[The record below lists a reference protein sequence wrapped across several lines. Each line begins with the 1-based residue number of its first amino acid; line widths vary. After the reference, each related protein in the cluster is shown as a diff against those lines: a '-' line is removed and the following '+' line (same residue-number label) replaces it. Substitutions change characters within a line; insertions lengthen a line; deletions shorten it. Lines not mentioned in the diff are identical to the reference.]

1 MKCTEFL
8 RLLDNGG
15 PVQEG
20 EAAEHMLDC
29 DACRKAFTNWQ
40 RISDGLSAMTTDE
53 APPFLHA
60 RIMAHVRAEADAEP
74 APSRFASFLR
84 SRWLAPAAVM
94 LVAAVLGGITLVT
107 SFNRVVDRQHPLPAP
122 QSQAPVK
129 ASEGGLMARKAPP
142 AATAK
147 KAEGELTPPPVDRLS
162 HAPVEE
168 AQSSSSPK
176 VESYAKAPP
185 APSAEAQAA
194 PANEAQSD
202 AQAQQAAPLFGS
214 SGQDAPNQVQPSPQ
228 PQAPPPPEP
237 AIAAAGPAVRA
248 PRSAQPSELKQ
259 KSEES
264 SRPAM
269 VLCLLSTLDHARFA
283 SLQLPSDTVPAPG
296 EKWYVSI
303 LDDGGMT
310 VTDSRGRPLDR
321 RVSEA
326 VTGYV
331 SMLRLPPGRYRL
343 TQVGS

>member
-1 MKCTEFL
+1 MKCSEFL

-15 PVQEG
+15 PVQDG
-20 EAAEHMLDC
+20 EAGEHILEC
-29 DACRKAFTNWQ
+29 DSCRQAFVNWQ
-40 RISDGLSAMTTDE
+40 KVSDALSAMKADE

-60 RIMAHVRAEADAEP
+60 RIMAHVRAEADAQP
-74 APSRFASFLR
+74 QPSRFSAFFR
-84 SRWLAPAAVM
+84 SRWLAPSALLV
-94 LVAAVLGGITLVT
+94 LVALIGGITLIT
-107 SFNRVVDRQHPLPAP
+107 SFNRVVDRQRPLPAP
-122 QSQAPVK
+122 QSQAPIK
-129 ASEGGLMARKAPP
+129 ASEGRIAAHKAPP
-142 AATAK
+142 VDNAK
-147 KAEGELTPPPVDRLS
+147 KAEGELQPPPVDRLS
-162 HAPVEE
+162 H
-168 AQSSSSPK
+168 
-176 VESYAKAPP
+176 PP
-185 APSAEAQAA
+185 AATAKSAPGPTTQFYAEAPQPSSEQAPAA
-194 PANEAQSD
+194 PGPGVQAGAQKE
-202 AQAQQAAPLFGS
+202 QAAPLFGS
-214 SGQDAPNQVQPSPQ
+214 SGQATPDQVQPAPQ
-228 PQAPPPPEP
+228 PEP

-248 PRSAQPSELKQ
+248 PRSAPPSELKQ

-283 SLQLPSDTVPAPG
+283 SLQLPSDAVPAPG

-310 VTDSRGRPLDR
+310 VTDGRGRPLDS